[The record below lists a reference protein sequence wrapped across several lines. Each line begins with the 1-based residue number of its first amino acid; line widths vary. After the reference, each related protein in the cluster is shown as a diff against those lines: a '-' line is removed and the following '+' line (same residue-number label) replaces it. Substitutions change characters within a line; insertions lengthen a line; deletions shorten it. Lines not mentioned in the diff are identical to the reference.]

1 MGLSELMMMQSEELM
16 PSEVHEYAEG
26 IHQSAER
33 LYRLIQN
40 YLLYSRLIVM
50 RSQGMTR
57 FTSTYPC
64 NSKMMIKTLSERK
77 AKLCDRLDDLELNL
91 AEFDL
96 AISSEDL
103 IKITDELIDN
113 AFKYSQKGSKVIVSS
128 QVTDKA
134 WLFNIL
140 DGGRG
145 MSDQQIADIGAFM
158 QFERQFYEQQ
168 GMGLGLS
175 LAKILVEFYGGNIDV
190 QSQENMG
197 TNLGI
202 SIPF

>member
-1 MGLSELMMMQSEELM
+1 
-16 PSEVHEYAEG
+16 V
-26 IHQSAER
+26 
-33 LYRLIQN
+33 
-40 YLLYSRLIVM
+40 
-50 RSQGMTR
+50 T
-57 FTSTYPC
+57 FTSC
-64 NSKMMIKTLSERK
+64 LSFLLFSLK
-77 AKLCDRLDDLELNL
+77 SS
-91 AEFDL
+91 
-96 AISSEDL
+96 SSEDL
-103 IKITDELIDN
+103 IKITDKLIDN

>member
-1 MGLSELMMMQSEELM
+1 M
-16 PSEVHEYAEG
+16 
-26 IHQSAER
+26 
-33 LYRLIQN
+33 
-40 YLLYSRLIVM
+40 
-50 RSQGMTR
+50 
-57 FTSTYPC
+57 
-64 NSKMMIKTLSERK
+64 
-77 AKLCDRLDDLELNL
+77 
-91 AEFDL
+91 
-96 AISSEDL
+96 
-103 IKITDELIDN
+103 
-113 AFKYSQKGSKVIVSS
+113 SS

-202 SIPF
+202 SIPFSNAMRCDACRGNS

>member
-1 MGLSELMMMQSEELM
+1 
-16 PSEVHEYAEG
+16 
-26 IHQSAER
+26 
-33 LYRLIQN
+33 
-40 YLLYSRLIVM
+40 
-50 RSQGMTR
+50 
-57 FTSTYPC
+57 
-64 NSKMMIKTLSERK
+64 MMIKTLSERK
-77 AKLCDRLDDLELNL
+77 AKLCDRLDDLELDL